1 MAAVALASPIMG
13 QLSLLEID
21 PVSSLPYTSKL
32 DPAHPQFTDIEGLW
46 KGSTV
51 RLKVLYELEM
61 QLMTIEDYLGGPLP
75 WLQGIEDPLYQS
87 VGTINDSKL
96 EGFWHG
102 LLEYISD
109 VYTLFVHLK
118 EERISV
124 DEFEGLLRAES
135 APLTGKGTRKIV
147 GEYKVIIVA
156 PNNRFMY
163 YLDGLNGLYPV
174 SRLIPKKSHPLR
186 SLLDAA
192 AKPQR
197 SALASALGNI
207 GPRGIAITSLK
218 PGDWFGIPGMPFLGD
233 AIQQSIPQTLRYAGS
248 EAQSLQVRHSSEAE
262 EWPDDMCVR

>member
-124 DEFEGLLRAES
+124 DERDMTAYSPGDVVLLAGY
-135 APLTGKGTRKIV
+135 TQKGTRKIV
-147 GEYKVIIVA
+147 GEYK
-156 PNNRFMY
+156 
-163 YLDGLNGLYPV
+163 
-174 SRLIPKKSHPLR
+174 
-186 SLLDAA
+186 
-192 AKPQR
+192 
-197 SALASALGNI
+197 
-207 GPRGIAITSLK
+207 
-218 PGDWFGIPGMPFLGD
+218 
-233 AIQQSIPQTLRYAGS
+233 
-248 EAQSLQVRHSSEAE
+248 
-262 EWPDDMCVR
+262 